1 MAKGVRYS
9 FIDLKLEKFLPVI
22 MGILVLI
29 LIRAV
34 LVWAGEVFG
43 KYAAS
48 RVKET
53 IRINLFSYFFRL
65 GPGYM
70 EEGRTGKVEAIFIDG
85 VEAIEVFLVNYIP
98 QVMVTLTS
106 FSAHR
111 WAMVGA
117 VLDWLG
123 ALGY

>member
-9 FIDLKLEKFLPVI
+9 FIDLKWEKFLPVI

-53 IRINLFSYFFRL
+53 IVDNSEQVYS
-65 GPGYM
+65 
-70 EEGRTGKVEAIFIDG
+70 ESEAIRDDLAKANEEALKWIPATPLSKNPVVG
-85 VEAIEVFLVNYIP
+85 VDYI
-98 QVMVTLTS
+98 
-106 FSAHR
+106 
-111 WAMVGA
+111 
-117 VLDWLG
+117 
-123 ALGY
+123 

>member
-9 FIDLKLEKFLPVI
+9 FIDLKWEKFLPVI

-70 EEGRTGKVEAIFIDG
+70 EEGRTGKVEAEEIHQAEHKERADKQG
-85 VEAIEVFLVNYIP
+85 DKGE
-98 QVMVTLTS
+98 
-106 FSAHR
+106 
-111 WAMVGA
+111 
-117 VLDWLG
+117 
-123 ALGY
+123 